1 MNFKKVSVVA
11 LSGTLWM
18 GAVLPGVSHAATP
31 NNNVLNV
38 KSEEKVYQSSFAN
51 SESLE
56 GFEILVFRWD
66 VWRTK
71 RAII

>member
-1 MNFKKVSVVA
+1 
-11 LSGTLWM
+11 M

-56 GFEILVFRWD
+56 GFEILVFR
-66 VWRTK
+66 
-71 RAII
+71 